1 MHQEMRENP
10 RYRVSWKGTSYV
22 VDVGVA
28 IKNTFHPLWGRKAN
42 LPRYH
47 PHFRTNRAR
56 TLQTLLTEGYPFC
69 SLQTAPGR
77 TKRCALNRLS
87 AAGHFSLKGA
97 HAPLFS
103 RS

>member
-28 IKNTFHPLWGRKAN
+28 IKNTFHPSMGTKGKLSAVPPAFPHQSGTDTSNPAN
-42 LPRYH
+42 GGIPV
-47 PHFRTNRAR
+47 
-56 TLQTLLTEGYPFC
+56 LL
-69 SLQTAPGR
+69 SQTAPGR

-87 AAGHFSLKGA
+87 AAGRFSLKGA